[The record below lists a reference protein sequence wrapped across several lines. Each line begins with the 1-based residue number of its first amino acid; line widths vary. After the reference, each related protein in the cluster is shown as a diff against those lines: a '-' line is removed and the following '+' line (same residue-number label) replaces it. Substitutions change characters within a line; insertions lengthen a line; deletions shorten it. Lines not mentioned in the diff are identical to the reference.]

1 MSAMASLGDLS
12 GKIIVVTGGGSG
24 IGQAAVLRF
33 AAAGAQVAAFDIDFA
48 AAEATAELAGDP
60 RGSVLPVQCDV
71 TDEASV
77 EAAFATVAAALG
89 ELDGLVANAGI
100 QLFGKDASIEDLD
113 VDVFERTMDVNIR
126 GCFLSVK
133 HAARALI
140 AAGRG
145 GSIVITG
152 SPTGLVGQARGF
164 TAYSTSKAATHG
176 LARVAAADLA
186 PHGIRVN
193 VVVPGFT
200 NTPLVTDIAPGTQ
213 GFDDLMDLIPLRRQG
228 TADDPAAMMQFLLSD
243 DSTYATGA
251 LFIVDGG
258 ATAV

>member
-1 MSAMASLGDLS
+1 MAALGDLT
-12 GKIIVVTGGGSG
+12 GKTIVVTGGGSG

-33 AAAGAQVAAFDIDFA
+33 AAASASVAVFDIDLDA
-48 AAEATAELAGDP
+48 AAATSALADGP
-60 RGSVLPVQCDV
+60 GRVLPVRCDV
-71 TDEASV
+71 TDEPSV
-77 EAAFATVAAALG
+77 EAAFATVAAELG
-89 ELDGLVANAGI
+89 AIDGMVANAGI
-100 QLFGKDASIEDLD
+100 QLFGQDASIEDLD
-113 VDVFERTMDVNIR
+113 VEVFERTMDVNIR

-140 AAGRG
+140 AAGHG

-152 SPTGLVGQARGF
+152 SPTGIVGQARGF

-193 VVVPGFT
+193 IVVPGFT
-200 NTPLVTDIAPGTQ
+200 KTPLVHSLGEGTQ
-213 GFDDLMDLIPLRRQG
+213 EFDDLMDLIPLRRQG
-228 TADDPAAMMQFLLSD
+228 SADDPAAMMQFLLSD

-251 LFIVDGG
+251 FFIVDGG